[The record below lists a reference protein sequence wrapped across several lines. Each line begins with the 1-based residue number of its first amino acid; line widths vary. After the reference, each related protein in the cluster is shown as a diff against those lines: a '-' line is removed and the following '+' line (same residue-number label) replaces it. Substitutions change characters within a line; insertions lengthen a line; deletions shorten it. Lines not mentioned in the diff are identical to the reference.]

1 MKRKVFFLLL
11 FLLCPFVRSMAQNE
25 MFKALFMYNFT
36 KNVEWPADMRQGDFV
51 IAVLGDSP
59 VIAEL
64 QKVAA
69 SKKVGQQSIIVK
81 KVDNAGAI
89 DKCHILY
96 LPAEKSSDF
105 SAVLSKVDGKP
116 ILLVT
121 DKDGLAQQGA
131 CINYVI
137 VSGKLNF
144 EINKSRFQKQGLQ
157 MSSSLTNLGIVI

>member
-1 MKRKVFFLLL
+1 MRRLFFTMLL
-11 FLLCPFVRSMAQNE
+11 FLLYPLVTIQAQNE

-36 KNVEWPADMRQGDFV
+36 KNVEWPTDMRQGDFV
-51 IAVLGDSP
+51 IAVYGDSP
-59 VIAEL
+59 VIGEL

-69 SKKVGQQSIIVK
+69 SKKVGQQNIVIK

-96 LPAEKSSDF
+96 LPTDKSGDF
-105 SAVLSKVDGKP
+105 NTVLSKVDGKP

-131 CINYVI
+131 CINYVT
-137 VSGKLNF
+137 VGGKLNF

-157 MSSSLTNLGIVI
+157 MSSSLANLGIVI

>member
-1 MKRKVFFLLL
+1 MTRKIFFTL
-11 FLLCPFVRSMAQNE
+11 FFVLCPLSISLAQNE

-59 VIAEL
+59 VIGEL

-69 SKKVGQQSIIVK
+69 SKKVGQQSIVIK
-81 KVDNAGAI
+81 KVDNVGAI

-96 LPAEKSSDF
+96 LPAGKSGDF
-105 SAVLSKVDGKP
+105 GAVLSKTEGKP

-131 CINYVI
+131 CINYVT
-137 VSGKLNF
+137 VGGKLNF
-144 EINKSRFQKQGLQ
+144 EINKARFQKQGLQ
-157 MSSSLTNLGIVI
+157 MSGALANLGIVI

>member
-1 MKRKVFFLLL
+1 MRKVFVIMLL
-11 FLLCPFVRSMAQNE
+11 FLLCPFAVTLAQNE

-36 KNVEWPADMRQGDFV
+36 KNVEWPADMKQGDFI

-59 VIAEL
+59 VIGEL

-69 SKKVGQQSIIVK
+69 SKKVGQQNIVVK
-81 KVDNAGAI
+81 KVDNPGAI

-96 LPAEKSSDF
+96 LPTDKSSDF
-105 SAVLSKVDGKP
+105 SAVLSKVEGKP
-116 ILLVT
+116 VLLVT

-137 VSGKLNF
+137 VGGKLNF
-144 EINKSRFQKQGLQ
+144 EINKARFQKQGLQ
-157 MSSSLTNLGIVI
+157 MASTLANLGIVI

>member
-1 MKRKVFFLLL
+1 MTRKVFLGLV
-11 FLLCPFVRSMAQNE
+11 FLLCPLTMSLAQNE

-69 SKKVGQQSIIVK
+69 SKKVGQQSIVVK
-81 KVDNAGAI
+81 KVDNVAAV

-96 LPAEKSSDF
+96 LPTGKSGDF
-105 SAVLSKVDGKP
+105 GSVLSKIEGKP

-121 DKDGLAQQGA
+121 DKEGLAQQGA
-131 CINYVI
+131 CINYV
-137 VSGKLNF
+137 VVGGKLNF
-144 EINKSRFQKQGLQ
+144 EINKARFQKQGLQ
-157 MSSSLTNLGIVI
+157 MSGSLANLGIVI